1 MEERVDINLTEGMS
15 PSPPQPLSLDAALG
29 NTNPPPPHPLTH
41 FPSVRLARA
50 AEPGQVD
57 NSGKKK
63 KKRVKVSTSALLP
76 PRAESSSFARTESI
90 KRGCLQ
96 NGAKYSCGG

>member
-1 MEERVDINLTEGMS
+1 MEKRVDINLTEGMS
-15 PSPPQPLSLDAALG
+15 PSPPHPLSLDTPLG

-50 AEPGQVD
+50 TEPGQVD
-57 NSGKKK
+57 ISGKKK
-63 KKRVKVSTSALLP
+63 VKVSTSGLLP

-96 NGAKYSCGG
+96 NGEKYSCAG